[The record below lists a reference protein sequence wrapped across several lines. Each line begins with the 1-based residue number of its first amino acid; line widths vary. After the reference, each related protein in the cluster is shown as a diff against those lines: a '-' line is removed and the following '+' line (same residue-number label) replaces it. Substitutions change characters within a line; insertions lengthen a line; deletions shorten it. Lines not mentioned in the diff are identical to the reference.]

1 MTQTRIIISGT
12 AYCIDME
19 HLCSGNDF
27 KLITNNFDR
36 KTIFDLCC
44 MIRDITDRN
53 YVIRAIDLSRQ
64 MHKCPQNDDDKYFS
78 LLYKMNDLEKE
89 YHEEKQMEQSKA
101 EGENNSC
108 KKLSKADEHCS
119 ESVERFT
126 VTKIGFFFYFVLD
139 ALGIHLD
146 NDDTKNCK
154 QKAVKIFLARLSG
167 YSIKSFDQKLIPDFK
182 NKHNQNI
189 LYNLANGIEAFLPK
203 ISENIRKRLED
214 A

>member
-44 MIRDITDRN
+44 MIRDITDRK
-53 YVIRAIDLSRQ
+53 YVIRAIDLRRQ
-64 MHKCPQNDDDKYFS
+64 MLNCPQNDEDKYFS
-78 LLYKMNDLEKE
+78 LLNELFDLENE
-89 YHEEKQMEQSKA
+89 YREVKQMEQSKA

-126 VTKIGFFFYFVLD
+126 VSKIGYFFYFVLD

-146 NDDTKNCK
+146 NDDTKNCN

-167 YSIKSFDQKLIPDFK
+167 YSIKSFNQKLIPDFK
-182 NKHNQNI
+182 NKHDQNI
-189 LYNLANGIEAFLPK
+189 LYNLANEIEAFLPK
-203 ISENIRKRLED
+203 ISENIRKRIED

>member
-19 HLCSGNDF
+19 HLCSRNDF
-27 KLITNNFDR
+27 ETITNNFDR

-44 MIRDITDRN
+44 MICDITDRK
-53 YVIRAIDLSRQ
+53 YVIRAIDLRRQ
-64 MHKCPQNDDDKYFS
+64 MLNCPQNDEDKYFS
-78 LLYKMNDLEKE
+78 LLNELFDLENE
-89 YHEEKQMEQSKA
+89 YREVKQMEQSKA

-126 VTKIGFFFYFVLD
+126 VSKIGCFFYFVLD

-154 QKAVKIFLARLSG
+154 QKAVKSFLSRLSG

-182 NKHNQNI
+182 NKHTQNI
-189 LYNLANGIEAFLPK
+189 LYNLADEIEAFLPR
-203 ISENIRKRLED
+203 ISENIRKRIEN